1 MTYMD
6 HIYMDVS
13 KVDMAQNVKRNVQ
26 MIVQFVTPIQDSV
39 YTTTVMIQSVIP
51 LILPT
56 PHVRKENMGT
66 TVGKRAW
73 QAVKDLP
80 LLMIIVCEQFTGACV
95 VPCRN
100 SYYVSHY
107 NIHVAFVRSQ
117 TVQ

>member
-1 MTYMD
+1 
-6 HIYMDVS
+6 
-13 KVDMAQNVKRNVQ
+13 
-26 MIVQFVTPIQDSV
+26 
-39 YTTTVMIQSVIP
+39 
-51 LILPT
+51 
-56 PHVRKENMGT
+56 MGT